1 MLALYLTVVV
11 LLYIPAV
18 QQFLGGKVS
27 EAVGEK
33 LGTKAQVGRV
43 DINLPNRITVDGV
56 DIYDQKG
63 KRMIHASR
71 LSAKFSILP
80 LTQGKIVISSA
91 QLFGL
96 DARFYQQTRA
106 SKPNFQ
112 FVLDSLASKDTT
124 KHSPLDLQIKS
135 LIVRRGALRF
145 DRHDVAPTTGR
156 FNTNHL
162 AINNLSTHIILN
174 ELTDSTLDV
183 AIKKLS
189 FTEQSG
195 INLNQLKLKFRA
207 DQQRAIVRQLVLR
220 MPHTAF
226 MIDSVNATFLS
237 QDKKII
243 MPSLKFNGNI
253 SNSHVTLSDIKSFI
267 PQLSSFN
274 NTIFLQSSVAGTS
287 TSMNLKELELH
298 SKPEGIEVSM
308 NGSVSNFENPHWHT
322 NIHHLSLSAKAVDF
336 IARNMN
342 LKSVK
347 LPEEVVRLG
356 NVNYRGEAGGVGNNL
371 STRGILRTDAGE
383 VNLGIGVRDGHF
395 SGRIETEKL
404 HLQRILDNNDFGF
417 IATHI
422 DVEGNLKMLGG
433 KQKDF
438 VTAKGTISNFDYK
451 AYTFHDI
458 HLDGTYQDNAF
469 DGALSM
475 NDPNGVIDLKGIF
488 KTTLKEPVVNIQ
500 ADVKNLDL
508 AAMKITEQWRGKKI
522 SAKIDADFGGSSLN
536 NANGMLNV
544 EDFMVESKEENYQLK
559 NLHIEAGNR
568 DGERLT
574 KLVSDFA
581 EVSIRGDYDYKTL
594 LQSLTNHVANKLPTM
609 PGLPDVKASHKNNFT
624 ISASISKTDWLQS
637 MFGIPVFL
645 HEPMYLFGK
654 VNDRE
659 QDLNIECSIPA
670 VSYDGSRYEDA
681 RVSITSPSDTLHADM
696 FVKKIMDNGH
706 KFSLNVAANAHDNQ
720 LAALI
725 HFDNNRKHAF
735 KGSIDAVAQFFNDDN
750 GKATAHVNVNKSEIL
765 VNDTIWTVQPSD
777 ILYTSK
783 HIVIDHFA
791 INHHKQHLL
800 ISGLATQND
809 TDSLIVD
816 LQDVD
821 VNYITNLVN
830 FHAVEFGGLATGRAC
845 IKSAFD
851 NPTAYANLVV
861 NNFTFEEGRLGT
873 LHAAVEWNKD
883 EKQIDIN
890 AIADDPPYGRTLING
905 FVSPEKDRIDLAIN
919 PHNSR
924 LEFLESF
931 CGSFMDNVDVQ
942 GTGNL
947 RLHGPLG
954 AINLTGE
961 AVVNGKLD
969 ITSLNTTYWLRNDTV
984 RLIPN
989 EIVFQA
995 DTIYDKDNHIGIVTG
1010 GLHHQC
1016 LTNLSY
1022 DMNITANNLLAYDF
1036 KDYGGSTFY
1045 GTVWATGNCAIH
1057 GKSGEIVMDINVH
1070 PEKGSFIE
1078 YNASAPDAITNQEF
1092 IEWNDVTNKTVMP
1105 ALAMTAASDSIRHEQ
1120 EEEDDEKEDN
1130 DIASDLRLNFLIDC
1144 TPDATLRVLMDHNSG
1159 DYIALNG
1166 NGTIRATYFNK
1177 GSFDMFGTY
1186 LVDRGDYKLTIQNVI
1201 KKDFQFQ
1208 QGGTIVF
1215 GGDPYNAVLNLKALY
1230 TVNGVPL
1237 SDLNIGNS
1245 FSNNN
1250 IRVDC
1255 IMNITG
1261 NPLDPK
1267 VDFDID
1273 LPTVNTDA
1281 KQMVRSIING
1291 QEEMNQQV
1299 IYLLGIGRFYTLEGN
1314 NAAESSSQQ
1323 SQTSLAMQSL
1333 LSGTISQQI
1342 NNVLST
1348 VIKNNNWNFGAN
1360 ISTGDE
1366 GWNNAE
1372 YEGLLSGRLLNNRLL
1387 INGQFGYRDNPNA
1400 TTSFIGDFDIRYL
1413 LFPNGNLS
1421 LKVYNQTNDRYF
1433 TKNSLNTQG
1442 IGLLMKKDFNSWREL
1457 FTWKK
1462 KKFSVKKH

>member
-1 MLALYLTVVV
+1 M
-11 LLYIPAV
+11 
-18 QQFLGGKVS
+18 
-27 EAVGEK
+27 
-33 LGTKAQVGRV
+33 
-43 DINLPNRITVDGV
+43 
-56 DIYDQKG
+56 
-63 KRMIHASR
+63 
-71 LSAKFSILP
+71 
-80 LTQGKIVISSA
+80 
-91 QLFGL
+91 
-96 DARFYQQTRA
+96 
-106 SKPNFQ
+106 
-112 FVLDSLASKDTT
+112 LDSLASKDTT
-124 KHSPLDLQIKS
+124 SHTPLDLQIKS
-135 LIVRRGALRF
+135 LIVRRGAIKF
-145 DRHDVAPTTGR
+145 NRHDIAPTAGR
-156 FNTNHL
+156 FNANHL
-162 AINNLSTHIILN
+162 AINNLSTHVILN

-183 AIKKLS
+183 AVKKLS
-189 FTEQSG
+189 FAEQSG
-195 INLNQLKLKFRA
+195 INLNQLKLRFHA
-207 DQQRAIVRQLVLR
+207 DKQKAVLRQLVVR
-220 MPHTAF
+220 MPGTAF
-226 MIDSVNATFLS
+226 MSDSIKATYLS
-237 QDKKII
+237 EGKKIL

-253 SNSHVTLSDIKSFI
+253 SNSYITLSDIKSLI
-267 PQLSSFN
+267 PELSSFN
-274 NTIFLQSSVAGTS
+274 NTIYLHSSFAGTS
-287 TSMNLKELELH
+287 TGMNLKELELY
-298 SKPEGIEVSM
+298 SKPEGIEVSI
-308 NGSVSNFENPHWHT
+308 NGSVSNFEHPHWHT
-322 NIHHLSLSAKAVDF
+322 NIHNLSLSAKTLDF

-342 LKSVK
+342 IKSLKM
-347 LPEEVVRLG
+347 PEEVVRLG
-356 NVNYRGEAGGVGNNL
+356 NVNYQGEAGGVGSDL
-371 STRGILRTDAGE
+371 STRGVLRTDAGE
-383 VNLGIGVRDGHF
+383 VNLGVGIRNGLF
-395 SGRIETEKL
+395 SGQIETNKFDL
-404 HLQRILDNNDFGF
+404 KRILDNNDFGF
-417 IATHI
+417 IGTHV
-422 DVEGNLKMLGG
+422 DVDGNLKALGG
-433 KQKDF
+433 NKKDF
-438 VTAKGTISNFDYK
+438 VSVKGTISNIDYK
-451 AYTFHDI
+451 AYTYNDI
-458 HLDGTYQDNAF
+458 HLDGTYQNETF
-469 DGALSM
+469 DGALNI
-475 NDPNGVIDLKGIF
+475 NDPNGAVDIKGIF
-488 KTTLKEPVVNIQ
+488 KTTLKEPVVNIH

-508 AAMKITEQWRGKKI
+508 AAMKITEQWKGKRL

-536 NANGMLNV
+536 KANGVLNI
-544 EDFMVESKEENYQLK
+544 EDFMIDSKEDSYQLEK
-559 NLHIEAGNR
+559 LNIEAGNH

-574 KLVSDFA
+574 KLSSDFA
-581 EVSIRGDYDYKTL
+581 EITIRGDYDYKTL
-594 LQSLTNHVANKLPTM
+594 LKSLANHVANKLPTM
-609 PGLPDVKASHKNNFT
+609 PGLPDVKSVNKNNFT

-637 MFGIPVFL
+637 MFGIPVIL
-645 HEPMYLFGK
+645 HEPMYLYGR
-654 VNDRE
+654 VNDQK
-659 QDLNIECSIPA
+659 QDLNIECSIPS

-681 RVSITSPSDTLHADM
+681 RVSITSPNDTLHADV

-720 LAALI
+720 LSTLI
-725 HFDNNRKHAF
+725 HFNNHRKHAF
-735 KGSIDAVAQFFNDDN
+735 KGSIDAVAQFFNDN
-750 GKATAHVNVNKSEIL
+750 QGKATAHVNVNESEIL

-777 ILYTSK
+777 IIYTSK
-783 HIVIDHFA
+783 NIVIDHFA
-791 INHHKQHLL
+791 ISHHKQHLI
-800 ISGLATQND
+800 ISGLATQNNS
-809 TDSLIVD
+809 DSLIVD

-821 VNYITNLVN
+821 VNYLTNLVN

-845 IKSAFD
+845 VKSAFD
-851 NPTAYANLVV
+851 NPSAYANLIV
-861 NNFTFEEGRLGT
+861 NHFTFENGRMGT
-873 LHAAVEWNKD
+873 LHADVEWNKE
-883 EKQIDIN
+883 EKQIDIK
-890 AIADDPPYGRTLING
+890 AIADDRPYGQTLING
-905 FVSPEKDRIDLAIN
+905 FVSPEKNRIDLAID
-919 PHNSR
+919 PQGSR
-924 LEFLESF
+924 MEFLESF
-931 CGSFMDNVDVQ
+931 CGSFMDNVDIQ

-947 RLHGPLG
+947 RLHGPLD
-954 AINLTGE
+954 AINLTGQ

-995 DTIYDKDNHIGIVTG
+995 DTIYDKDNNIGIVSG
-1010 GLHHQC
+1010 ALHHQC

-1022 DMNITANNLLAYDF
+1022 DMNISANNLLAYDF
-1036 KDYGGSTFY
+1036 KDYNGSTFF

-1057 GKSGEIVMDINVH
+1057 GKSGEIVMDINVK

-1092 IEWNDVTNKTVMP
+1092 IEWNDISPNHQNQSVVIEN
-1105 ALAMTAASDSIRHEQ
+1105 DSIPHHE
-1120 EEEDDEKEDN
+1120 EVEGNEN
-1130 DIASDLRLNFLIDC
+1130 YDITSDLRLNFLIDC

-1186 LVDRGDYKLTIQNVI
+1186 LVDHGAYKLTIQNVI

-1273 LPTVNTDA
+1273 LPTVNSDA
-1281 KQMVRSIING
+1281 KQMVKSIING

-1314 NAAESSSQQ
+1314 NAAGGANQQ

-1342 NNVLST
+1342 NSVLST

-1387 INGQFGYRDNPNA
+1387 INGQFGYRDNANA

-1442 IGLLMKKDFNSWREL
+1442 IGLLMKKDFNNWREL
-1457 FTWKK
+1457 FRWKK
-1462 KKFSVKKH
+1462 KKFSVKKY